1 VIWKSGVGGV
11 RPRGRERVIGMQR
24 ARRLVS
30 VAVAACLTV
39 GGLSACNEEP
49 DVAIYRSAGPKTTI
63 AEVQRIYDD
72 ARTKLV
78 AQQASAAQPDAS
90 VTPPGASDAALAP
103 VEVPITG
110 PDVVDAI
117 VSREV
122 ANRLAQANN
131 VTLDS
136 PLPLAEVGQ
145 SLGLPADAEY
155 VRLYA
160 ESRLLFAKLLAD
172 EDLKPVQATDA
183 DVRHVFDIF
192 AATGAMKPG
201 LTYQEFRSSVSD
213 QAIQTLG
220 RAIAIKQQTQTQVDQ
235 LGLRVNPRY
244 GSSEIAVYTEAGP
257 DNKPLALVSVPL
269 TEADSSPVL
278 DAR

>member
-1 VIWKSGVGGV
+1 MIWKSGVGGV

-39 GGLSACNEEP
+39 GGLSACNQEP

-78 AQQASAAQPDAS
+78 AQQASAGQ
-90 VTPPGASDAALAP
+90 TGASDAALAP

>member
-1 VIWKSGVGGV
+1 M
-11 RPRGRERVIGMQR
+11 RRRGRERVIGMQR
-24 ARRLVS
+24 ARRLAF

-39 GGLSACNEEP
+39 GGLSACDEEP
-49 DVAIYRSAGPKTTI
+49 DVAIYRSAGPKTTV

-72 ARTKLV
+72 ARTKAE
-78 AQQASAAQPDAS
+78 AQQASAEPQN
-90 VTPPGASDAALAP
+90 GASAAALAP

-122 ANRLAQANN
+122 ATRLAQANN

-145 SLGLPADAEY
+145 TLGLPADAEY

-172 EDLKPVQATDA
+172 ENLKPVQATDA
-183 DVRHVFDIF
+183 DIRHVFDVF

-201 LTYQEFRSSVSD
+201 LTYEEFRSSVSD
-213 QAIQTLG
+213 EAIQTLG
-220 RAIAIKQQTQTQVDQ
+220 RAIAIKEQTQAEVDR
-235 LGLRVNPRY
+235 LGLRINPRY
-244 GSSEIAVYTEAGP
+244 GSSQIAVYTEAGP

-269 TEADSSPVL
+269 ADADSALVV
-278 DAR
+278 DAH